1 MSSDIH
7 YSDLFSKTKPSK
19 LFFKTAI
26 PGAIGMLASNVYYL
40 CESLLVGR
48 LLGEAAF
55 AALNLALPFVLINF
69 AFADLI
75 GVGSSVVLAI
85 KLGEGEKELADRL
98 FSTAVLLIFVLL
110 TLSSIVFYA
119 IAPWIFSV
127 MGADAEVASLA
138 VGYMRVYV
146 LFTPI
151 TGLVF
156 AFDNYLRICGKIR
169 RSMMLNIFLA
179 SVSAVIEFT
188 FMYFMRLP
196 LPFAA
201 LGTSLGM
208 VLTAVFAVFPF
219 IRGKLALKFRKP
231 SFNKLFIQRII
242 ANGSPAF
249 LSNMSGRVLSVLMN
263 YLLLL
268 IGGTAAVSIY
278 GILMSIDGIVIPL
291 MYGLCDSLQPAVG
304 YNYGAKL
311 PKRVKSIEKY
321 CFASTAV
328 LSISFAFLMFF
339 NEEVVIRMFLSDMDT
354 AFMASAVFAI
364 RLFAINYLVRWIS
377 YAAQSF
383 FSAIGSSLLAVI
395 VSLSSAIAF
404 PLLSIGILWPL
415 GVNGLYLNTTSTALL
430 AAILSIF
437 ILIPTWRKLSSHGKC
452 IYGTK
457 E

>member
-1 MSSDIH
+1 MSSEIQ
-7 YSDLFSKTKPSK
+7 YSELFSKTKPSK

-26 PGAIGMLASNVYYL
+26 PGAVGMLASNIYFL

-98 FSTAVLLIFVLL
+98 FSTAVLLIFALL
-110 TLSSIVFYA
+110 TLSSIVFYT

-127 MGADAEVASLA
+127 MGADSEVAALA

-146 LFTPI
+146 IFTPL

-179 SVSAVIEFT
+179 VVSAVIEFT

-196 LPFAA
+196 LAFAA

-208 VLTAVFAVFPF
+208 VLTALFAVFPF
-219 IRGKLALKFRKP
+219 LKGKLALKFRKP
-231 SFNKLFIQRII
+231 SFDKVFIRKII

-249 LSNMSGRVLSVLMN
+249 LSNMSGRVLSLLMN

-278 GILMSIDGIVIPL
+278 GILMSIDGIVLPL

-311 PKRVKSIEKY
+311 HKRVKSIEKY
-321 CFASTAV
+321 CFSSTAI
-328 LSISFAFLMFF
+328 LSIAFAFLMFF
-339 NEEVVIRMFLSDMDT
+339 NEEIVIRMFLSDMDML
-354 AFMASAVFAI
+354 FMDSASMAI
-364 RLFAINYLVRWIS
+364 KLFALNYLVRWIS
-377 YAAQSF
+377 YASQSF
-383 FSAIGSSLLAVI
+383 FSAIGHSVIAVV

-404 PLLSIGILWPL
+404 PLLSIGLLWSL
-415 GVNGLYLNTTSTALL
+415 GVDGLYLNTTSTAVL

-437 ILIPTWRKLSSHGKC
+437 LLLPTWRKLSSHGKC
-452 IYGTK
+452 SYETT